1 MPNVKIFHSHEM
13 LRNGRQRAALA
24 DMVAEIVAAALDCS
38 DYKGA
43 PIKLGP
49 KDIDV
54 ILMPFDRE
62 NARLGTD
69 MTVEVSG
76 YDYPDRMH
84 TINARVIQIKEK
96 IATETNHSVSVCF
109 FPVSEGCWA

>member
-13 LRNGRQRAALA
+13 LRSASQRAALA
-24 DMVAEIVAAALDCS
+24 NMAAEVVAEALDCN

-54 ILMPFDRE
+54 ILVPFDQE

-76 YDYPDRMH
+76 YDYPDRMR
-84 TINARVIQIKEK
+84 TIKARVTQIKEQ
-96 IATETNHSVSVCF
+96 IATETSRTVSVCF
-109 FPVSEGCWA
+109 FSVADGCWV